1 MAAIGTLISFDEFIK
16 RYNVEIPRIQ
26 RDYTYGSGTPKTEE
40 VVDKLLSDI
49 YSTLIAPEGE
59 MILDFVYGSHNENGN
74 FEPLDGQQRLTTLF
88 LLYLYAASSAD
99 INPSSLIFRYSTR
112 DNTTVFCESI
122 TNPQLFKYDRNGDKI
137 SEQITDCAF
146 WRSSFQDDPSIMS
159 MLVVLDKIEAKFKD
173 LAADG
178 DLWRRLNND
187 CRIKF
192 YCLDFEKFGLS
203 DDLYIKMNSRGKG
216 LTEYEIFKS
225 QLEKYIDVALG
236 DKELMYEFAKKFDTD
251 FTDLVWSEQLY
262 NKDVI
267 DDSFVMLFRN
277 LLAIRNFKRGRTAYL
292 ENLRSL
298 SDYLPPKENEER
310 EVIPSW
316 YIEKDDVEFIV
327 HFLDTFH
334 SLFSLAEQDPDGRT
348 ANDIFWSKVFYQ
360 TLSILGNGDERI
372 RLFTTD
378 INLFRSACNKMLKN
392 PERIMFYAQYY
403 ALSKHTYEEI
413 IDPEKGIPVLR
424 ALRHIRNLV
433 ENSDDEL
440 ARPDNIAAL
449 LTEVETILD
458 GAIGSMAKSKFN
470 TNQFEEEK
478 SKEAN
483 LTRWESLYHYESHDI
498 LRGALS
504 LLAPQTNV
512 KPFDID
518 NDSVYDTLTS
528 RLNKICYIFD
538 DNSAQ
543 NDHFIRAALLSHGD
557 FGRIS
562 NTYLNT
568 GRACYMYGRMF
579 SSWRL
584 LLTKNRVYDQSRIL
598 AFLDSFDTSQ
608 PLSIQD
614 LPISDWRFYA
624 TRKEWYDQ
632 TYWSYNYPQY
642 GYYYTK
648 DPSSPIE
655 IYLLQSTSCADDN
668 VMWKLLNWLLEF
680 TLKRDGILV
689 DGQARLG
696 DRQTAPELW
705 ILDSFSID
713 ICKDGWRIEC
723 RDNLN
728 EMIRMLRDI
737 HYSVSDDGVVSFK
750 ADQDYV
756 HFGVD
761 LVTNIK
767 DIILPA
773 LQMMKVPEKPQDIEV
788 LVS

>member
-88 LLYLYAASSAD
+88 LLYLYAANCAD

-122 TNPQLFKYDRNGDKI
+122 TNPQLFRYDRNGDKI

-192 YCLDFEKFGLS
+192 YCLDFERFGLS

-236 DKELMYEFAKKFDTD
+236 NKELMYEFAKKFDTD

-262 NKDVI
+262 RKDVI

-277 LLAIRNFKRGRTAYL
+277 ILAIRNFKRGRTAYL

-310 EVIPSW
+310 EFIPSW
-316 YIEKDDVEFIV
+316 YIEKEDVVFIV

-334 SLFSLAEQDPDGRT
+334 SLFPLAEQDPDGST
-348 ANDIFWSKVFYQ
+348 ANDIFWSKIFYQ
-360 TLSILGNGDERI
+360 TTSILGDGDERI
-372 RLFTTD
+372 RLFSTD
-378 INLFRSACNKMLKN
+378 LNLFRTACNKMLKN

-403 ALSKHTYEEI
+403 ALSKHSYEEI
-413 IDPEKGIPVLR
+413 ISDPEKGIPVLR

-440 ARPDNIAAL
+440 ARPDNIAAM

-458 GAIGSMAKSKFN
+458 GAIGSLAKSKFN

-478 SKEAN
+478 SKEEN
-483 LTRWESLYHYESHDI
+483 LSRWASLYHYESHDI

-518 NDSVYDTLTS
+518 DDTVYDTLKS
-528 RLNKICYIFD
+528 RLSKICCIFD
-538 DNSAQ
+538 DNSSQ

-562 NTYLNT
+562 FTHLNT

-584 LLTKNRVYDQSRIL
+584 LLTKNRVCDQSKIL
-598 AFLDSFDTSQ
+598 ACIDCYDTSR
-608 PLSIQD
+608 PLSIQE
-614 LPISDWRFYA
+614 LPITDWRFYA
-624 TRKEWYDQ
+624 TREEWYDQ
-632 TYWSYNYPQY
+632 TYWSYNYAKY
-642 GYYYTK
+642 GYYYIK
-648 DPSSPIE
+648 DSSSPIE

-668 VMWKLLNWLLEF
+668 VMRKLLNWLLEF
-680 TLKRDGILV
+680 TLKRDHILS
-689 DGQARLG
+689 DGQTRLG

-713 ICKDGWRIEC
+713 MRKDGWC
-723 RDNLN
+723 LN
-728 EMIRMLRDI
+728 FKENQEGLINYLKAKGYD
-737 HYSVSDDGVVSFK
+737 VSPDGIVRS
-750 ADQDYV
+750 DMSIDYV
-756 HFGVD
+756 YLGIGIVKT
-761 LVTNIK
+761 VK
-767 DIILPA
+767 DYIS
-773 LQMMKVPEKPQDIEV
+773 QVQFN
-788 LVS
+788 